1 MNNSS
6 AVLILDKVSK
16 SYGNGLAVNEVSL
29 SIREN
34 EFFALLGPSGCGKT
48 TLLRMLAGFE
58 TPSGGCIYLDGNDIS
73 PLPANKRPLNL
84 MFQSYA
90 LFPNMTVRKN
100 IAYGLEMERLPE
112 AEIRRRVDEVLSTAQ
127 LGELAERKPDQL
139 SGGQRQ
145 RVALARALVKRPR
158 VLLLDEPLGAL
169 DKKLREKMQLEL
181 KRLQHESGITFIIVT
196 HDQEEALVMSDR
208 MAVLDGG
215 KVCQCGSP
223 TELYENPNS
232 RFVANFIG
240 EGVRSGQHSVRVNGQ
255 ELSVETDAPLVS
267 GQAVA
272 VVVRPER
279 LQVLTEQ
286 GGDCANQVSGKIVEV
301 AYHGLDTNLHVQTP
315 LSDKALI
322 VRVPSSQF
330 EFAHFAIDTTIRLG
344 WQARHARVLTR

>member
-1 MNNSS
+1 
-6 AVLILDKVSK
+6 
-16 SYGNGLAVNEVSL
+16 
-29 SIREN
+29 
-34 EFFALLGPSGCGKT
+34 
-48 TLLRMLAGFE
+48 
-58 TPSGGCIYLDGNDIS
+58 
-73 PLPANKRPLNL
+73 
-84 MFQSYA
+84 
-90 LFPNMTVRKN
+90 
-100 IAYGLEMERLPE
+100 
-112 AEIRRRVDEVLSTAQ
+112 
-127 LGELAERKPDQL
+127 
-139 SGGQRQ
+139 
-145 RVALARALVKRPR
+145 
-158 VLLLDEPLGAL
+158 LGAL

-240 EGVRSGQHSVRVNGQ
+240 VSNLLEGVRSGQHSVRVNGQ
-255 ELSVETDAPLVS
+255 ELSVETDAPLVT
-267 GQAVA
+267 GQSVA

-315 LSDKALI
+315 LSDKPLI